1 VRQLRETA
9 QYPVPTGH
17 DACVNG
23 GRDKEMKLT
32 RPAQIAASQLIPA
45 VRPNM
50 LVRVHIASPD
60 EFRGVADLYRETD
73 YAGGVLPSDRIVVA
87 KSDGR
92 LLGAYRLVREHDVLV
107 LRGMRVRA
115 ALRRQGIGTR
125 LLDALQDIEEPC
137 YCVPHAYLEGFYG
150 RAGFVSLEKAEMPP
164 FLRTRATQYRAK
176 GLDVIVMKRE
186 PAAAG
191 RPTRCSR

>member
-1 VRQLRETA
+1 MRQLRETA

-150 RAGFVSLEKAEMPP
+150 RAGFGVA
-164 FLRTRATQYRAK
+164 
-176 GLDVIVMKRE
+176 
-186 PAAAG
+186 
-191 RPTRCSR
+191 